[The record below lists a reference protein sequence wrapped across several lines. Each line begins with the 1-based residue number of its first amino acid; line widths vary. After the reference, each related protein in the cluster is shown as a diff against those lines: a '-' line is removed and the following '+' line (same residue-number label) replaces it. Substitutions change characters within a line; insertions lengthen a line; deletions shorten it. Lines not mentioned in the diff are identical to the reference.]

1 MNGRLEHEL
10 KLNKN
15 VKKILN
21 DMPQC
26 VSDFYMSIQAV
37 RSPNTCLNYVRKLH
51 HFLDYIDVEDIS
63 EIDADDIARYLEH
76 IKYVKDGNGEIKK
89 SSVAYTKLVCCT
101 LNRFFDF
108 LYRRGDIERN
118 PMDNVNRPIRKRL
131 D

>member
-1 MNGRLEHEL
+1 MVSTSWNYVREENEIMNGRLEHEL

-63 EIDADDIARYLEH
+63 EIDADDIARYLEKLKSRLWH
-76 IKYVKDGNGEIKK
+76 ILNWYV
-89 SSVAYTKLVCCT
+89 AH
-101 LNRFFDF
+101 
-108 LYRRGDIERN
+108 
-118 PMDNVNRPIRKRL
+118 
-131 D
+131 

>member
-1 MNGRLEHEL
+1 MVSTSWNYVREENEIMNGRLEHEL

-76 IKYVKDGNGEIKK
+76 IKYVKDGNGEIKI
-89 SSVAYTKLVCCT
+89 SSV
-101 LNRFFDF
+101 
-108 LYRRGDIERN
+108 
-118 PMDNVNRPIRKRL
+118 
-131 D
+131 

>member
-89 SSVAYTKLVCCT
+89 SYVAH
-101 LNRFFDF
+101 
-108 LYRRGDIERN
+108 
-118 PMDNVNRPIRKRL
+118 
-131 D
+131 